1 MDSDWDWKRRWE
13 WDWDWGMGMVVP
25 LKPALQA
32 GVASRRDKAMRTTAT
47 GGGGGAASGSKNILT
62 AAQCNQRSRKV

>member
-1 MDSDWDWKRRWE
+1 
-13 WDWDWGMGMVVP
+13 MGMVVP

>member
-1 MDSDWDWKRRWE
+1 MADGFGLGLEAGVRMGW
-13 WDWDWGMGMVVP
+13 GMVVP